1 MAEPEPEPE
10 SQPEPET
17 EDEPKSEFDDQ
28 KRLLFALDETPL
40 SNNPFFIVSMAN
52 KFKENGTEGAK
63 AGNITAAA
71 YSYKIFYMKFQT
83 YNRYQRIHL

>member
-71 YSYKIFYMKFQT
+71 YSYKIFYT
-83 YNRYQRIHL
+83 GR

>member
-1 MAEPEPEPE
+1 MFATAEPEPEPE

-40 SNNPFFIVSMAN
+40 SKNPFFIVSMAN

-63 AGNITAAA
+63 AGNIPAVAQLFLTK
-71 YSYKIFYMKFQT
+71 YFI
-83 YNRYQRIHL
+83 